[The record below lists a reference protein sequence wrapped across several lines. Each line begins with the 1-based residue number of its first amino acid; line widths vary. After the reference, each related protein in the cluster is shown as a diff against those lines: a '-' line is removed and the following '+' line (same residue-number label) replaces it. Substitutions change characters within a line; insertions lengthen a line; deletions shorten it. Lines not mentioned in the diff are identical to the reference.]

1 MRGKTWNAS
10 QIESGRIISLL
21 TMTDQLMSHENIIQ
35 RAEFSLKVCTYWLL
49 SGAVVFTMTIVGIP
63 LLLLWFPIGYAITR
77 RYLAR
82 MECVLTDK
90 ALKVRK
96 GIFVRV
102 EKTIPLE
109 KITDM
114 GMVQGPIM
122 RFFDLHTLTV
132 ETAGQSGVGSLV
144 SLTGIVQAPDFRES
158 VLNQRE
164 SQSVTQATVE
174 TTQTDNKQLDAS
186 GDAILS
192 EIRDTLVRIESLLEK
207 KNSQ

>member
-1 MRGKTWNAS
+1 MSAENT
-10 QIESGRIISLL
+10 IL
-21 TMTDQLMSHENIIQ
+21 T
-35 RAEFSLKVCTYWLL
+35 AELNPKVCVYWLL
-49 SGAVVFTMTIVGIP
+49 SGALVFIMTIVGIP
-63 LLLLWFPIGYAITR
+63 LLILWLPLGFVFTK
-77 RYLAR
+77 RYLDR

-122 RFFDLHTLTV
+122 RSFDLHTLTV

-144 SLTGIVQAPDFRES
+144 SLTGIVNAPEFRET
-158 VLNQRE
+158 VLSQRE
-164 SQSVTQATVE
+164 RQAGHKSQVSPLQSIDE
-174 TTQTDNKQLDAS
+174 QE
-186 GDAILS
+186 LS
-192 EIRDTLVRIESLLEK
+192 DGNSLLTEIRDSLVRIESILEK
-207 KNSQ
+207 PSER

>member
-1 MRGKTWNAS
+1 
-10 QIESGRIISLL
+10 
-21 TMTDQLMSHENIIQ
+21 MSSENIILK
-35 RAEFSLKVCTYWLL
+35 AEFNPKVCYYWLL
-49 SGAVVFTMTIVGIP
+49 SGALVFVITIVGIP
-63 LLLLWFPIGYAITR
+63 LLLLWFPLGFAVTK
-77 RYLAR
+77 RYLDR

-96 GIFVRV
+96 GIFVRI

-122 RFFDLHTLTV
+122 RSFELHTLTV

-144 SLTGIVQAPDFRES
+144 SLTGIVKAPEFREA

-164 SQSVTQATVE
+164 RQGSNQSQATRLQSVGEPESSSDGTSLLV
-174 TTQTDNKQLDAS
+174 
-186 GDAILS
+186 
-192 EIRDTLVRIESLLEK
+192 EIRDSLSRIESILEETR
-207 KNSQ
+207 NP

>member
-1 MRGKTWNAS
+1 
-10 QIESGRIISLL
+10 
-21 TMTDQLMSHENIIQ
+21 MSSEQKILV
-35 RAEFSLKVCTYWLL
+35 AEFNPKVCLYWLL
-49 SGAVVFTMTIVGIP
+49 SGALVFFMTIVGIP
-63 LLLLWFPIGYAITR
+63 LLLLWFPLGFVFTK
-77 RYLAR
+77 RYLDR

-122 RFFDLHTLTV
+122 RSFDLHTLTV

-144 SLTGIVQAPDFRES
+144 SLTGIVNAPEFRET

-164 SQSVTQATVE
+164 RQAT
-174 TTQTDNKQLDAS
+174 NKSQATPLQAVNHTEVSDS
-186 GDAILS
+186 SSLLT
-192 EIRDTLVRIESLLEK
+192 EIRDSLVRIESILDK
-207 KNSQ
+207 TK

>member
-1 MRGKTWNAS
+1 
-10 QIESGRIISLL
+10 
-21 TMTDQLMSHENIIQ
+21 MSSEQNILI
-35 RAEFSLKVCTYWLL
+35 AEFNPKVCIYWLL
-49 SGAVVFTMTIVGIP
+49 SGALVFIMTIVGIP
-63 LLLLWFPIGYAITR
+63 FLLLWFPLGFAFTK
-77 RYLAR
+77 RYLDR

-122 RFFDLHTLTV
+122 RSFGLHTLTV

-144 SLTGIVQAPDFRES
+144 SLTGIVNAPEFRET

-164 SQSVTQATVE
+164 RQATNKSQATPLQAVNE
-174 TTQTDNKQLDAS
+174 TEVSDSNSLLT
-186 GDAILS
+186 
-192 EIRDTLVRIESLLEK
+192 EIRDSLVRIESILDK
-207 KNSQ
+207 TT

>member
-1 MRGKTWNAS
+1 
-10 QIESGRIISLL
+10 
-21 TMTDQLMSHENIIQ
+21 
-35 RAEFSLKVCTYWLL
+35 
-49 SGAVVFTMTIVGIP
+49 
-63 LLLLWFPIGYAITR
+63 
-77 RYLAR
+77 
-82 MECVLTDK
+82 
-90 ALKVRK
+90 
-96 GIFVRV
+96 
-102 EKTIPLE
+102 
-109 KITDM
+109 
-114 GMVQGPIM
+114 M